1 MLSVLD
7 FAHGLVL
14 RAVSEAPDDDHR
26 STALDDLVACKMVE
40 RGGGH
45 LVVTELGQEV
55 LRRSEPSR
63 QEAWLT
69 RVLAVC
75 VAVLA
80 ITTIVGW
87 LT

>member
-14 RAVSEAPDDDHR
+14 RAVSEAPHDDHR
-26 STALDDLVACKMVE
+26 SPALDDLVACKMVE
-40 RGGGH
+40 RVDGH
-45 LVVTELGQEV
+45 LDVTELGQEV

-63 QEAWLT
+63 QEARLT

-80 ITTIVGW
+80 ITAILGW
-87 LT
+87 LI